1 MVVERQ
7 ARRRRHRVAARA
19 RRHAPQL
26 GGRPVRVGEHGGAA
40 GLGEQP
46 AARRYAVEPRCG
58 VALEGE
64 RRGPPRERAAGGGG
78 GHGHA
83 LVKRGGQAVGPVVHG
98 AGEGRVGQHPRLR
111 RAAVGLVEPHEVAL
125 GLGGVVVVERQA
137 RRRRHRVAARAR
149 RHAPQL
155 GGRPVRVGEHGG
167 AAGLGEQPA
176 ARRYAVEPRCGV
188 ALEGERRGPPRERA
202 AGGGGGH
209 GHALVKRGGQAV
221 GPVVDNFFQSCLL
234 VFSFQVVLGA
244 PFAVRFLGDV

>member
-83 LVKRGGQAVGPVVHG
+83 
-98 AGEGRVGQHPRLR
+98 
-111 RAAVGLVEPHEVAL
+111 
-125 GLGGVVVVERQA
+125 
-137 RRRRHRVAARAR
+137 
-149 RHAPQL
+149 
-155 GGRPVRVGEHGG
+155 
-167 AAGLGEQPA
+167 PA
-176 ARRYAVEPRCGV
+176 Q
-188 ALEGERRGPPRERA
+188 
-202 AGGGGGH
+202 
-209 GHALVKRGGQAV
+209 RGGQAV

-234 VFSFQVVLGA
+234 VFSFQVVPSA
-244 PFAVRFLGDV
+244 PFAVRFLDDVRCRRKLNFGVVSLPLPQIHRISNYPILNPRDTRRERLIISINGKALFLGIQVLLNAVGILLCPFIGFAISH

>member
-64 RRGPPRERAAGGGG
+64 RRGPPRERAAGGG
-78 GHGHA
+78 HGHA
-83 LVKRGGQAVGPVVHG
+83 LVKRGGQAVGPVVH
-98 AGEGRVGQHPRLR
+98 
-111 RAAVGLVEPHEVAL
+111 
-125 GLGGVVVVERQA
+125 
-137 RRRRHRVAARAR
+137 
-149 RHAPQL
+149 
-155 GGRPVRVGEHGG
+155 
-167 AAGLGEQPA
+167 
-176 ARRYAVEPRCGV
+176 
-188 ALEGERRGPPRERA
+188 
-202 AGGGGGH
+202 
-209 GHALVKRGGQAV
+209 
-221 GPVVDNFFQSCLL
+221 NFFQSCLL